1 MSGKNQFHDIL
12 LNSSLINVLLLQY
25 QKYYKDVETALYAA
39 GLLDFEILGFDA
51 KIPVRGVNEAGAGDW
66 NYVSLNV
73 RA

>member
-1 MSGKNQFHDIL
+1 
-12 LNSSLINVLLLQY
+12 
-25 QKYYKDVETALYAA
+25 VETALYAA

-51 KIPVRGVNEAGAGDW
+51 KVPAMGVNSAAEGDW

>member
-1 MSGKNQFHDIL
+1 MLGTNKFHDIL
-12 LNSSLINVLLLQY
+12 LNSFLFNFLLLQY
-25 QKYYKDVETALYAA
+25 RQYYKDIERALYAA

-51 KIPVRGVNEAGAGDW
+51 KVPVRGVNEAGVGDW